1 MTEEE
6 KRYITRKGQL
16 GRHLAGLMALLQA
29 DLDAVSEKAD
39 QMDTFVHLEEP
50 FLKLEALFL
59 NLSSQLD
66 LTVRASELT
75 QVAARISFVEDRLDE
90 LEARLYNRPRR
101 KRRRFSFFNFF
112 KASQN
117 GASSTPSAPGGEITS
132 LTHAYHT
139 LGLEEGAAM
148 SEVTASFRRYVKAC
162 HPDVRGGDR
171 SAEAQLRKII
181 EAYQMLKQHLDGR

>member
-6 KRYITRKGQL
+6 KRYIARKGQL
-16 GRHLAGLMALLQA
+16 LRHLEGLMTLLQA
-29 DLDAVSEKAD
+29 DLAVASEKAE
-39 QMDTFVHLEEP
+39 QIDTFVHLEEP
-50 FLKLEALFL
+50 FLKLEELFL

-66 LTVRASELT
+66 RTARASELT
-75 QVAARISFVEDRLDE
+75 QVAARIAFVEDRLDE

-117 GASSTPSAPGGEITS
+117 GAPPAPSGEITS

-139 LGLEEGAAM
+139 LGLEEGVAMAEVMAA
-148 SEVTASFRRYVKAC
+148 FRRHVKAC

-171 SAEAQLRKII
+171 GAEAELRKII
-181 EAYQMLKQHLDGR
+181 EAYRMLKQHLDAR